1 MSDHQYRPGTSSFDD
16 APDQKRKRFDDDLI
30 MLPNPIEKRH
40 TDIRPVGGVFVL
52 QTHYVPFKGAD
63 GKDSG
68 FFALCPDW
76 DMRTQAVKDDKVCPC
91 CRDFGYSVPKEVRI
105 KASQRYY
112 FHAFNISE
120 LLKKSPSEDY
130 FGLVS
135 ANGKN
140 WEGISKA
147 KDINNGTSPADPRGG
162 CTLHWTASPSSF
174 KAGSLEYSFSAG
186 NTLPVKYD
194 KETGVWKIK
203 VNGKVWSGEEQDY
216 LAVVP
221 EPDLENLIE
230 GLERHGLYEKLEAA
244 GVIMRGKSP
253 KNIKTAGK
261 AKRKQVED
269 DEDDLDEDTDLDG
282 VDDDEDDEDD
292 EDVKPSK
299 KPGKKAGK
307 KAPVE
312 DDDEDDEWEAD
323 DDEDSD
329 DDDDDDEDVKPAKK
343 PGKKTAKK
351 PVDDEDDDEDDDWEE
366 DDEDDEDD
374 DDVKPAKQPGKPAG
388 KPGKKA
394 PVEDEDDWEEDDE
407 DADEEDED
415 DEPPVKPGKKG
426 TKAPAKKPGKKVV
439 EEDDEDEDTDDE
451 DDDDDDED
459 VKPSKK
465 PAKAPTKPGKKPA
478 KKPVDDDEDDDWE
491 EDDEDDEPPAK
502 KPGKKP
508 RK

>member
-282 VDDDEDDEDD
+282 VDDDEDDED
-292 EDVKPSK
+292 VKPSK

-374 DDVKPAKQPGKPAG
+374 DDVKPAKKPGKPAG